1 MKQRKSRHTGRL
13 LFATMLI
20 LSLTTNLWPF
30 DSINSVLVRAAVSES
45 LTHSVRPN
53 VDGAE
58 TISEAA
64 KQALPALTAL
74 VKQKN
79 SEARKQSDLAIV
91 EIEAL
96 KLEVT
101 KINSKLALMISDQ
114 TKEVKVDDE
123 LKLARDHCNA
133 IKDALRKTLEAT
145 EALNSGQSLGR
156 DILSPISNDLTQA
169 LRIAELIKQNDR
181 LGLSSLLK
189 RNAPT
194 LNVTI
199 LETRTDN
206 GVTVKFSV
214 GSLITCLASKQGCDS
229 KAQSVTANPNFVVP
243 QSEPITTLES
253 VYTKFADLMKAIEAL
268 QELKTMLGD
277 VELRIAD
284 LMKSLEALQKKVE
297 EEQQRI
303 KAAQQSLQQVMENL
317 ELVADELSKLLPSVL
332 LVEKR
337 EKYFSP
343 SEIEIYQRESWIPSL
358 SDRTEIIR
366 APKRER
372 IR

>member
-1 MKQRKSRHTGRL
+1 MTMMKPIKNKVTVRL
-13 LFATMLI
+13 LIGTMLTV
-20 LSLTTNLWPF
+20 SLTTNLWPF

-156 DILSPISNDLTQA
+156 DILSPVSNDLTQA
-169 LRIAELIKQNDR
+169 LRIAELVKQNDR

-199 LETRTDN
+199 LDTKTDN
-206 GVTVKFSV
+206 GVTLKFSA
-214 GSLITCLASKQGCDS
+214 GSLIACLSTKLGCDS
-229 KAQSVTANPNFVVP
+229 KPQSVLVNSTFAVAA
-243 QSEPITTLES
+243 SELS
-253 VYTKFADLMKAIEAL
+253 TKFDS
-268 QELKTMLGD
+268 T
-277 VELRIAD
+277 
-284 LMKSLEALQKKVE
+284 ST
-297 EEQQRI
+297 
-303 KAAQQSLQQVMENL
+303 
-317 ELVADELSKLLPSVL
+317 KLTNTARV
-332 LVEKR
+332 LVEIDRVNQRSEDYKKSYRDATESFR
-337 EKYFSP
+337 EVIEEIVKIQQDI
-343 SEIEIYQRESWIPSL
+343 SEAVAKSS
-358 SDRTEIIR
+358 S
-366 APKRER
+366 
-372 IR
+372 